1 MVKLGYFI
9 DFRVKQLSEEIFSTE
24 AVFFG
29 VFVKEAA
36 NFLAHEGDFA
46 VDKLFDFDKCI
57 LYFTIIE
64 K

>member
-1 MVKLGYFI
+1 MVKLGNFLNLG
-9 DFRVKQLSEEIFSTE
+9 VKQLSKEIFSTE

-29 VFVKEAA
+29 VFVKEAS

-57 LYFTIIE
+57 FDL
-64 K
+64 